1 MVAVYGRTDE
11 VPELGDIIEL
21 RRFRGLDTYD
31 EWWDGVYRIV
41 TGPSPEHGEL
51 LDALAELLG
60 PLVRAAGLRSAAP
73 VNIGLDKHDCRV
85 PDRAIYESGTPRT
98 SPAFLSTA
106 LLVIEVLSPGEKPR
120 EKLHFYQAHGVKEYL
135 EIDLERVSA
144 QLWTCLRDVAVW
156 TDAWESVAVS
166 EVLPGLEITYDRWIG
181 TPAGKL
187 DVKDFRPDGS

>member
-85 PDRAIYESGTPRT
+85 PDRAIYEPGTPRK

-106 LLVIEVLSPGEKPR
+106 LLVIEVLSPGEKPM
-120 EKLHFYQAHGVKEYL
+120 EKLDFYQAHGVKEYL
-135 EIDLERVSA
+135 EIDLERVSVK
-144 QLWTCLRDVAVW
+144 LWGCWPKGHAS
-156 TDAWESVAVS
+156 AGQWESEVQS
-166 EVLPGLEITYDRWIG
+166 EVLPGLEISMDRWFR
-181 TPAGKL
+181 TPRGKL
-187 DVKDFRPDGS
+187 DVKDFRPDAE